1 MREKL
6 IIIGAGG
13 FAKSVLDSL
22 DLNRYDV
29 VGFVDSFKDIGTS
42 YLGYC
47 VLANDIKS
55 LKDKENY
62 KYFIAIGNNR
72 YRYEKYQIL
81 KEYGLETITV
91 VDSTAFVSHM
101 AKIGVGVYIGKLV
114 IVNSCSVIGDNT
126 IVNTKALVEHGNRI
140 GNHCNISTNVTLNG
154 DVSVGDFSFIGSSC
168 VTNGQITIGTNA
180 LIGSGSVIIRN
191 VPDNV
196 VVAGVPAKYLRDNHE

>member
-1 MREKL
+1 MREQL

-29 VGFVDSFKDIGTS
+29 VGFVDSFKEVGST
-42 YLGYC
+42 YLGYTILENN
-47 VLANDIKS
+47 VELLEN
-55 LKDKENY
+55 KENY

-72 YRYEKYQIL
+72 YRYDKYQTL
-81 KEYGLETITV
+81 KKYGLEMITV
-91 VDSTAFVSHM
+91 VDNTAFVSRM
-101 AKIGVGVYIGKLV
+101 AEIGEGVYIGKLA
-114 IVNSCSVIGDNT
+114 IINSCSIIGDNT
-126 IVNTKALVEHGNRI
+126 IVNTKALVEHGNCI

-154 DVSVGDFSFIGSSC
+154 DVKVGDFSFIGSSC
-168 VTNGQITIGTNA
+168 VTNGQITIGSNV
-180 LIGSGSVIIRN
+180 LIGSGSVLIRN

>member
-1 MREKL
+1 MREQL

-22 DLNRYDV
+22 DLNRYNV
-29 VGFVDSFKDIGTS
+29 VGFIDSFKDVGSI
-42 YLGYC
+42 YLGYSI
-47 VLANDIKS
+47 LANDIE
-55 LKDKENY
+55 LLENKENY

-72 YRYEKYQIL
+72 HRYDKYQIL
-81 KEYGLETITV
+81 KKYELKIITV
-91 VDSTAFVSHM
+91 IDNTAFVSRM
-101 AKIGVGVYIGKLV
+101 AAIGEGVYIGKSV
-114 IVNSCSVIGDNT
+114 IINSCSTIGDDT
-126 IVNTKALVEHGNRI
+126 IVNTKALVEHGNSI

-154 DVSVGDFSFIGSSC
+154 DVIVGDFSFIGSSC
-168 VTNGQITIGTNA
+168 VTNGQITIGSNA